1 MYGEADIVVKVQS
14 PTEDEIGHLREG
26 QVLICFLNGPQEP
39 ELVEKLADAGVTV
52 FSNEAV
58 PRTSAAQ
65 AMDALSS
72 MGSIAGYKCALIAA
86 DTIGKYVPMLS
97 TAAGT
102 TKAANV
108 MVFGVA
114 VAGLQAMAIMNRLGG
129 EVFAYDIRPETKEQA
144 ESLGATFIDSED
156 EKEDEGEDP
165 YEEYQPTGWRKLM
178 TSLGFYSYAEP
189 PRDRYIVEGEEEEE
203 EDSEEEDE
211 GWSQEKLDEDQKL
224 IRERMQEMDI
234 VITTALVPGRKA
246 PQLVDKD
253 MVESMK
259 PGSVIVDLAAESGG
273 NCELTEAG
281 ETVEHEGVRIV
292 GPVNLPSTMPI
303 HASQLYSR
311 NMYNLIGHIT
321 EDQAEDK
328 DEKDLHLNLDF
339 EDEIISRDLHRAR
352 GRDPPRADQGSA
364 SGGRMTSQLLAEL
377 AIFVISAFLGFEL
390 ISRVPNLLHTP
401 LMSATN
407 AIHGIVLVGAIIA
420 LASASDGFTT
430 TVGMIAVDLRGD
442 ERGRRLLGYEPDAR
456 HVRPAEEAGQ
466 EERGIAL
473 AGRDRSSPTSW
484 LPRCS
489 STASGA

>member
-1 MYGEADIVVKVQS
+1 MKVGIVREVAEGERRVGLVPETVGKLVKDGFEVVVESGAGRDYNLDANYEEAGASVVDGVEDVYGEADIVAKVQS
-14 PTEDEIGHLREG
+14 PTEDEIGQMREE

-144 ESLGATFIDSED
+144 QSLGATFIDSDD
-156 EKEDEGEDP
+156 EKEDEGEEDG
-165 YEEYQPTGWRKLM
+165 YEDYQPTGLRKLM

-203 EDSEEEDE
+203 DESEEEDE

-224 IRERMQEMDI
+224 IRERMREMDV
-234 VITTALVPGRKA
+234 VITTALVPGMKA

-311 NMYNLIGHIT
+311 NMYNLIEHIT
-321 EDQAEDK
+321 EDRAEDK
-328 DEKDLHLNLDF
+328 GDKDLHLNLDF
-339 EDEIISRDLHRAR
+339 EDEIISETCIAH
-352 GRDPPRADQGSA
+352 
-364 SGGRMTSQLLAEL
+364 GGEIRHEPTRE
-377 AIFVISAFLGFEL
+377 
-390 ISRVPNLLHTP
+390 
-401 LMSATN
+401 
-407 AIHGIVLVGAIIA
+407 A
-420 LASASDGFTT
+420 LQ
-430 TVGMIAVDLRGD
+430 
-442 ERGRRLLGYEPDAR
+442 
-456 HVRPAEEAGQ
+456 EAG
-466 EERGIAL
+466 
-473 AGRDRSSPTSW
+473 
-484 LPRCS
+484 
-489 STASGA
+489 

>member
-1 MYGEADIVVKVQS
+1 MLLVTVCSRERRSRSDAIIWRVKVGVPQEVTEGERRVGLVPETVGRLVKDGFEVIVESGAGRDYNLDGAYEEAGASIAEGPEEVYGEADIVVKVQS
-14 PTEDEIGHLREG
+14 PTEDEIGLLREG
-26 QVLICFLNGPQEP
+26 QVLVSFLNGPQEP
-39 ELVEKLADAGVTV
+39 ELVGKLAEAGVTV

-114 VAGLQAMAIMNRLGG
+114 VAGLQAMAIMNRLGA

-156 EKEDEGEDP
+156 EKEVEQEEDG
-165 YEEYQPTGWRKLM
+165 YEEYEPTGWRKLM

-189 PRDRYIVEGEEEEE
+189 PRDRYIVEGEEEE
-203 EDSEEEDE
+203 DNSEEEDE

-224 IRERMQEMDI
+224 LRERMGEMDI

-281 ETVEHEGVRIV
+281 ETVEHEGVRVV

-321 EDQAEDK
+321 EDRSEDK

-339 EDEIISRDLHRAR
+339 EDEIIDETCIAH
-352 GRDPPRADQGSA
+352 
-364 SGGRMTSQLLAEL
+364 GGEIRHEPTRE
-377 AIFVISAFLGFEL
+377 
-390 ISRVPNLLHTP
+390 
-401 LMSATN
+401 
-407 AIHGIVLVGAIIA
+407 A
-420 LASASDGFTT
+420 LQ
-430 TVGMIAVDLRGD
+430 
-442 ERGRRLLGYEPDAR
+442 
-456 HVRPAEEAGQ
+456 EAG
-466 EERGIAL
+466 
-473 AGRDRSSPTSW
+473 
-484 LPRCS
+484 
-489 STASGA
+489 

>member
-1 MYGEADIVVKVQS
+1 LLVTTGPWKRRSGSDAIIWRVKVGIPKEVAEGERRVGLVPETVGRLVKDGFEVLVESGAGRDYNLDANYEEAGAKIVEDADGVYGEADIVVKVQS
-14 PTEDEIGHLREG
+14 PTEDELGLLREG

-39 ELVEKLADAGVTV
+39 ELVEKLAEAGVTV

-114 VAGLQAMAIMNRLGG
+114 VAGLQAIAIMHRLGG

-144 ESLGATFIDSED
+144 QSLGATFIDSED
-156 EKEDEGEDP
+156 EKEEEEEDP
-165 YEEYQPTGWRKLM
+165 FEEYQPTGWRKLM

-189 PRDRYIVEGEEEEE
+189 PRDQYIVEGEEEEE
-203 EDSEEEDE
+203 ANSEEEDE

-224 IRERMQEMDI
+224 IRERMEEMDI

-273 NCELTEAG
+273 NCELTEVG

-321 EDQAEDK
+321 EDRSEDK
-328 DEKDLHLNLDF
+328 DEKDLHLDLDF
-339 EDEIISRDLHRAR
+339 EDEITGETCIAH
-352 GRDPPRADQGSA
+352 
-364 SGGRMTSQLLAEL
+364 GGEIR
-377 AIFVISAFLGFEL
+377 
-390 ISRVPNLLHTP
+390 
-401 LMSATN
+401 
-407 AIHGIVLVGAIIA
+407 HGPTREA
-420 LASASDGFTT
+420 LQ
-430 TVGMIAVDLRGD
+430 
-442 ERGRRLLGYEPDAR
+442 
-456 HVRPAEEAGQ
+456 EAG
-466 EERGIAL
+466 
-473 AGRDRSSPTSW
+473 
-484 LPRCS
+484 
-489 STASGA
+489 

>member
-1 MYGEADIVVKVQS
+1 LVTVGLRERRSCSDAIIWRVKVGIPREVAEGERRVGLVPETVGRLVKDGFEVLVESGAGRDYNLDGAYEEAGASIAEGPEEVYGEADIVVKVQS
-14 PTEDEIGHLREG
+14 PAEDEIGLLREG

-39 ELVEKLADAGVTV
+39 ELVQKLAEAGVTV

-65 AMDALSS
+65 SMDALSS

-114 VAGLQAMAIMNRLGG
+114 VAGLQAMAIMNRLGAS
-129 EVFAYDIRPETKEQA
+129 VFAYDIRPETKEQA
-144 ESLGATFIDSED
+144 QSLGATFIDSED
-156 EKEDEGEDP
+156 EKEDEQESDG

-189 PRDRYIVEGEEEEE
+189 PRDRYIVEGEEEQ
-203 EDSEEEDE
+203 DGSEEEDE

-224 IRERMQEMDI
+224 IRERMEEMDI

-273 NCELTEAG
+273 NCELTEVG
-281 ETVEHEGVRIV
+281 ETVEHKGVRIV

-321 EDQAEDK
+321 EDHSEDK
-328 DEKDLHLNLDF
+328 DEKDLRFDLDF
-339 EDEIISRDLHRAR
+339 EDEITGETCIAH
-352 GRDPPRADQGSA
+352 
-364 SGGRMTSQLLAEL
+364 GGEIR
-377 AIFVISAFLGFEL
+377 
-390 ISRVPNLLHTP
+390 
-401 LMSATN
+401 
-407 AIHGIVLVGAIIA
+407 HGPTREA
-420 LASASDGFTT
+420 LQ
-430 TVGMIAVDLRGD
+430 
-442 ERGRRLLGYEPDAR
+442 
-456 HVRPAEEAGQ
+456 EAG
-466 EERGIAL
+466 
-473 AGRDRSSPTSW
+473 
-484 LPRCS
+484 
-489 STASGA
+489 

>member
-1 MYGEADIVVKVQS
+1 YEEAGAKVVEGADGVYGEVDIVVKVQS
-14 PTEDEIGHLREG
+14 PTEDEIGLLREG

-39 ELVEKLADAGVTV
+39 ELVEKLAEAGVTV

-114 VAGLQAMAIMNRLGG
+114 VAGLQAIAIMNRLGA

-156 EKEDEGEDP
+156 EKEEEEEDP
-165 YEEYQPTGWRKLM
+165 FEEYQPTGWRKLM
-178 TSLGFYSYAEP
+178 TSLGFYSYGEP

-203 EDSEEEDE
+203 ANSEEEDE

-224 IRERMQEMDI
+224 IRERMEEMDV

-292 GPVNLPSTMPI
+292 GPVSLPSTMPI

-321 EDQAEDK
+321 EDRSEDK
-328 DEKDLHLNLDF
+328 DEKDLHLDLDF
-339 EDEIISRDLHRAR
+339 EDEITGETCIAH
-352 GRDPPRADQGSA
+352 
-364 SGGRMTSQLLAEL
+364 GGEIR
-377 AIFVISAFLGFEL
+377 
-390 ISRVPNLLHTP
+390 
-401 LMSATN
+401 
-407 AIHGIVLVGAIIA
+407 HGPTKEA
-420 LASASDGFTT
+420 LQ
-430 TVGMIAVDLRGD
+430 
-442 ERGRRLLGYEPDAR
+442 
-456 HVRPAEEAGQ
+456 EAG
-466 EERGIAL
+466 
-473 AGRDRSSPTSW
+473 
-484 LPRCS
+484 
-489 STASGA
+489 

>member
-1 MYGEADIVVKVQS
+1 LVTVGLRERRSGSDAIIWRVKVGIPREVAEGERRVGLVPETVGKLIKDGFEVVIETGAGRDYNLDANYEEAGARIVEGADGVYGEADIVVKVQS
-14 PTEDEIGHLREG
+14 PTEDEIGLLREG

-39 ELVEKLADAGVTV
+39 ELVEKLAEAGVTV

-86 DTIGKYVPMLS
+86 DTIGKYIPMLS

-144 ESLGATFIDSED
+144 RSLGATFIDSED
-156 EKEDEGEDP
+156 EKEEEEEDP
-165 YEEYQPTGWRKLM
+165 FEEYQPTGWRKLM

-203 EDSEEEDE
+203 ANSEEEDE
-211 GWSQEKLDEDQKL
+211 GWSEEKLDEDQKL
-224 IRERMQEMDI
+224 IRERMEEMDV

-253 MVESMK
+253 MVESMR

-321 EDQAEDK
+321 EDRSEDK
-328 DEKDLHLNLDF
+328 DEKDLRLDLDF
-339 EDEIISRDLHRAR
+339 EDEITAETCIAH
-352 GRDPPRADQGSA
+352 
-364 SGGRMTSQLLAEL
+364 GGEIR
-377 AIFVISAFLGFEL
+377 
-390 ISRVPNLLHTP
+390 
-401 LMSATN
+401 
-407 AIHGIVLVGAIIA
+407 HGPTREA
-420 LASASDGFTT
+420 LQ
-430 TVGMIAVDLRGD
+430 
-442 ERGRRLLGYEPDAR
+442 
-456 HVRPAEEAGQ
+456 EAG
-466 EERGIAL
+466 
-473 AGRDRSSPTSW
+473 
-484 LPRCS
+484 
-489 STASGA
+489 